1 MFRVLNGIVKP
12 MVRAGVGSPP
22 PLGGGVVVLETTGRR
37 SGRARQVPLMAW
49 RVGKTLKV
57 STVRGDSDWVA
68 NLEANPSG
76 VVWINGCR
84 SEVRGEINRG
94 PLTVATLVLDR

>member
-12 MVRAGVGSPP
+12 TVRAGIGSPLP
-22 PLGGGVVVLETTGRR
+22 VGGGVVVLETTGRR
-37 SGRARQVPLMAW
+37 SGRARQVPLIAW

-68 NLEANPSG
+68 NLEANSSG
-76 VVWINGCR
+76 AVWINGRR

-94 PLTVATLVLDR
+94 PLTVATLMLDR